1 MACLDTLLDEVFTLG
16 SSMCERADSSVSSG
30 GEIVRGDRDHG
41 ALDAHNAVRAL
52 GAHVQVIRECA
63 RGHLEDLG
71 RGDGVQ
77 EDLTERGQEGAG
89 RAAVQRK
96 IGKGSNGK
104 RGKVKAQDETPNAE
118 YTSQNSDLH
127 CRSSEGSYRAARE

>member
-1 MACLDTLLDEVFTLG
+1 MACLDTLLDEVLHVGLFDARTRGLLG
-16 SSMCERADSSVSSG
+16 LVGRRDA
-30 GEIVRGDRDHG
+30 RGDRGHG

-52 GAHVQVIRECA
+52 GAHVQVVRECA

-71 RGDGVQ
+71 RGGRVQ

-96 IGKGSNGK
+96 IGKGSKGK
-104 RGKVKAQDETPNAE
+104 RGKVKAQDESPNA
-118 YTSQNSDLH
+118 
-127 CRSSEGSYRAARE
+127 